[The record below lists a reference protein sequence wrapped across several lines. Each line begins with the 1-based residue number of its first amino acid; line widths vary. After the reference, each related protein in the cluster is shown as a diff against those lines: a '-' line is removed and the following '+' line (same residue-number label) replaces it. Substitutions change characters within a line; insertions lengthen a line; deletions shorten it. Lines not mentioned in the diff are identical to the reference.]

1 MRMEYKVVTLDI
13 RANQQK
19 NFLTIA
25 AKLLTGEEHMII
37 MIIVL
42 SVIRLS

>member
-19 NFLTIA
+19 NFLITA

-37 MIIVL
+37 MIIEL